1 MAIREIAS
9 IEGVFCFGARL
20 TNWRLYK
27 VNVRSFGDRKLK
39 VMQVRATV
47 EEVKELDV
55 IFTISRRGKVKEASS
70 RFTCKFMAL
79 VVKDVN
85 NRTQAGV
92 YLLSSTVNEK
102 FLAFL
107 RTEFEVAVLSGGGFS
122 RDGIIL
128 VDAKRFFYG
137 VIIVGRKN

>member
-1 MAIREIAS
+1 
-9 IEGVFCFGARL
+9 
-20 TNWRLYK
+20 
-27 VNVRSFGDRKLK
+27 
-39 VMQVRATV
+39 
-47 EEVKELDV
+47 
-55 IFTISRRGKVKEASS
+55 
-70 RFTCKFMAL
+70 MAL

-92 YLLSSTVNEK
+92 YLLSSTVNEE

-122 RDGIIL
+122 CDGIIL

-137 VIIVGRKN
+137 SHHCRAKELMAVLQQQK